1 MEVRKCSCVVCG
13 VFGESKFEFRIGG
26 RQLSDR
32 FGGFV
37 PFSDFL
43 GINIFGVTT

>member
-32 FGGFV
+32 LVGLFHFQIFLEFI
-37 PFSDFL
+37 FSA
-43 GINIFGVTT
+43 